1 MTTPRRQFPSL
12 MTFGVSQ
19 TAATVSP
26 LTSVPSTSPLFTS
39 KTRTTLQRSFVA
51 PRDSEAVQGQT
62 TSHEQLSKYEPVR
75 FQVIAPSSR
84 RNRDWSDPTSG
95 DGGGQPRAPKARGSE
110 GLGTRAIA
118 SPR

>member
-12 MTFGVSQ
+12 ITFGVSQ

-26 LTSVPSTSPLFTS
+26 LTSVPSTSPLLTS

-51 PRDSEAVQGQT
+51 PRDIEAVQGQI

-75 FQVIAPSSR
+75 FQDISPSSS
-84 RNRDWSDPTSG
+84 RNRDRFRPYS
-95 DGGGQPRAPKARGSE
+95 
-110 GLGTRAIA
+110 
-118 SPR
+118 